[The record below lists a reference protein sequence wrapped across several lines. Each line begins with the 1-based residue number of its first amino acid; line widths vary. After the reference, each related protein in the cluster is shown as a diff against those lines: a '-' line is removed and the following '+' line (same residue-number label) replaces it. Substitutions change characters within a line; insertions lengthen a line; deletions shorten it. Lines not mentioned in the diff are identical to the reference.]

1 MQENKPI
8 QNEEEVKPPNNEQ
21 PLNNP
26 STNEP
31 ILPAAET
38 TTEVEQPSTL
48 HLSTEALAEA
58 DLQPLNPNM
67 EVHHHAHDPAAPHHK
82 KNWKNYF
89 WEFSMLFLAV
99 FCGFMAEYQL
109 EHKIERDREKVY
121 LQNMLDDLKADTA
134 IYSDYLARNVV
145 VSDLVDTL
153 TFLIKKPDRKKH
165 ISKLAY
171 SARILTAKWKQ
182 IAMVKRTYE
191 DMKSSGHLRL
201 IRNREVAGKVSSYY
215 NSLSELDTYNN
226 VGMIWSNNYA
236 QAMAKLF
243 DGEALLKIIKEKKE
257 VSLTADVLIS
267 EDKFA
272 INELLTSAGYFYGAL
287 SLNNNVAANRKI
299 DADRL
304 IALIKKEYHFN

>member
-1 MQENKPI
+1 MADNTEDEHL
-8 QNEEEVKPPNNEQ
+8 QNPTNNQSE
-21 PLNNP
+21 NP
-26 STNEP
+26 SEKIFPNPVTNAIIP
-31 ILPAAET
+31 NQET
-38 TTEVEQPSTL
+38 E
-48 HLSTEALAEA
+48 
-58 DLQPLNPNM
+58 NM

-89 WEFSMLFLAV
+89 WEFLMLFLAV
-99 FCGFMAEYQL
+99 FCGFLAEYQL

-121 LQNMLDDLKADTA
+121 MQNMLDDLKADTA

-145 VSDLVDTL
+145 VRDLVDTL
-153 TFLIKKPDRKKH
+153 TFLIKKPDRKKY

-182 IAMVKRTYE
+182 IAMVMRTYE
-191 DMKSSGHLRL
+191 DMKSSVHLRL

-215 NSLSELDTYNN
+215 NSLSELDTYND

-257 VSLTADVLIS
+257 VYLTADALIS

-299 DADRL
+299 DANRL

>member
-1 MQENKPI
+1 MS
-8 QNEEEVKPPNNEQ
+8 EEENIKPKQSTDNGQQPEEIIPVDKSVIAEAATAEQ
-21 PLNNP
+21 PQTTNNQ
-26 STNEP
+26 
-31 ILPAAET
+31 LQ
-38 TTEVEQPSTL
+38 TE
-48 HLSTEALAEA
+48 
-58 DLQPLNPNM
+58 DM
-67 EVHHHAHDPAAPHHK
+67 EVHHHTHNPAAPNHK
-82 KNWKNYF
+82 KKWTDYF
-89 WEFSMLFLAV
+89 WEFLMLFLAV

-121 LQNMLDDLKADTA
+121 MQNLLDDLKADTV
-134 IYSDYLARNVV
+134 IYSDYLSRNAVV
-145 VSDLVDTL
+145 RELVDTL
-153 TFLIKKPDRKKH
+153 TFLIKKPDRKKY

-201 IRNREVAGKVSSYY
+201 IRKKEVAGKVSSYY
-215 NSLSELDTYNN
+215 NSLSELDTYNQ

-257 VSLTADVLIS
+257 VPLTADAMIS
-267 EDKFA
+267 EDKIA

-287 SLNNNVAANRKI
+287 SLNNIVAANRNE
-299 DADRL
+299 DAKQL
-304 IALIKKEYHFN
+304 IELLIKEYHLQ